1 MSFEDSI
8 SGLQTA
14 CIDAF
19 GATGPILFHPRGIG
33 SFEIE
38 GIFREAGTGVDIN
51 LAAEVRSDAPELH
64 IKTAAVLSITG
75 ETEIHAGDD
84 DDAADQVTVRGVLY
98 TVAELDTD
106 GEGMTVLFLKEGL
119 D

>member
-1 MSFEDSI
+1 V
-8 SGLQTA
+8 QTA
-14 CIDAF
+14 RSSS
-19 GATGPILFHPRGIG
+19 ILGGSG

-64 IKTAAVLSITG
+64 IKTAAVLEITG

-84 DDAADQVTVRGVLY
+84 TDAADEVTVRGIRY
-98 TVAELDTD
+98 IVAELDTD
-106 GEGMTVLFLKEGL
+106 GEGMTVLFLKEGIV
-119 D
+119 